1 MVEDNFLKSIRNK
14 KVNLTEQQVLERFY
28 DRFRWPINYPWGQ
41 PTIEAINENGT
52 KHQEFFWK
60 DGFVDPDKC
69 IQTYLDGYT
78 LILSNIGGFCKDT
91 WEIQTLINE
100 YFKIYVNCN
109 FYFGNGK
116 KSVSFDK
123 HSHEYSV
130 LVKNIYGKSEWM
142 IDKQQINLQNQDCV
156 WFNKNVEHQVL
167 RIDSNKL
174 SMTCN
179 IMTE

>member
-78 LILSNIGGFCKDT
+78 LILSSIGGFCKDT
-91 WEIQTLINE
+91 LEIQWMISDF
-100 YFKIYVNCN
+100 FKTNVNCN

-142 IDKQQINLQNQDCV
+142 IDKQQINLHNQDCV
-156 WFNKNVEHQVL
+156 WFNKGVEHQVL

-179 IMTE
+179 IGTE

>member
-1 MVEDNFLKSIRNK
+1 MVEDNFLKSIRDK

-28 DRFRWPINYPWGQ
+28 DRFRWPKFYPWGQ
-41 PTIEAINENGT
+41 PSVEAIKEDGT
-52 KHQEFFWK
+52 KHQDFFLK
-60 DGFVDPDKC
+60 DNYIDSNKC
-69 IQTYLDGYT
+69 IEIYLEGYT

-91 WEIQTLINE
+91 LEIQWMISDF
-100 YFKIYVNCN
+100 FKTNVNCN

-130 LVKNIYGKSEWM
+130 LVKNIYGNSEWV
-142 IDKQQINLQNQDCV
+142 IDKQQINLHNQDCV
-156 WFNKNVEHQVL
+156 WFNKGVEHQVL

-179 IMTE
+179 IGIE